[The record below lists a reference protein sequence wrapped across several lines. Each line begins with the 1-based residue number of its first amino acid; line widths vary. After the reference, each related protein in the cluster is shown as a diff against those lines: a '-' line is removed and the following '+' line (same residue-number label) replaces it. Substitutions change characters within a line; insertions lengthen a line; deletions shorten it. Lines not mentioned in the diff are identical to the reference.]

1 MPKSEKETRLELIDP
16 ALKRAGWVVLNEKHI
31 IEKNAACIETPLV
44 GMPKT
49 LENPTGNGFA
59 DYVLFGDDGKPLA
72 VIEAKKSVINEE
84 QGRVQACLYADAL
97 EKKYGVRPVIYYT
110 NGYSIKIIDGLYPAR
125 QVFGFHKKDELEY
138 LIQRRSFKLDDK
150 EVDANICGR
159 YYQKDA
165 INEVLKHLGTKHS
178 RSLIVLATG
187 TGKTRV
193 SCAIS
198 DIFLRNNY
206 VKRILFLADRKNLVK
221 QAKEETFE
229 KFLPTVPMAA
239 IVDGQKEGEES
250 KARIVFSTY
259 QSMISIIKDLNKCPY
274 GIGHFDLIIV
284 DEAHRS
290 LFNKYAEIFSYFDA
304 LMIGLTA
311 TPRNDIHKST
321 YKVFNLDTE
330 MPNYEYDVV
339 KGVKDGYLTYYRA
352 LDRTPNI
359 LKNGVTYDEL
369 NEEDKEQYEEL
380 FTDEDGTIPE
390 KIEGKDF
397 YSIITNKD
405 TIRQVLKDLMEEG
418 LRVNN
423 GDVLGKTIIFARDHN
438 HAIMIQDEFRK
449 LYPELCLPSNPNGID
464 YCVVIDNKIKYNE
477 VLQREFKNKQ
487 DIRIVVSV
495 DMMDTGVDIPEVVN
509 LVFFKK
515 VLSKIKFWQMIGR
528 GTRLCPDLKAISP
541 SKAYFERMTNDKSR
555 QLYES
560 KQGFLIFDICNVFP
574 FFKMNP
580 DGKTDNSD
588 QALSLNQKIFMQ
600 KVILF
605 KTMQSN
611 YAKLDIDD
619 KKFYDSLRFEL
630 IDEIKN
636 LNRNYIGV
644 HSNLEYVEKYS
655 NPVSWMNF
663 SQQNLTEI
671 KKHIAP
677 NVQGSIDLEAA
688 KAFDYLCYKFASTKF
703 NQNADFKKVAK
714 TVYALGKYLID
725 FKGHIAEVAEHI
737 NTLNY
742 VTSNDFINKSTV
754 VTVER
759 IRKELRELM
768 RYIDP
773 NSFKPIISDFDD
785 EINSFEDAVEDE
797 VDFHVTV
804 DDFKTLGEKALF
816 LIQTNPSMKLVY
828 QVQNL
833 IKPTEETIKVFKS
846 EIIKLAKT
854 ADEYNQLFKEDS
866 DLVVFVRK
874 NLEMNPIAVEDFIQC
889 EKNKCFD
896 ETQIK
901 YLKELLIFISQN
913 GKFERKDL
921 LREELNFNGIFN
933 NIQINKLISDIE
945 ERI

>member
-49 LENPTGNGFA
+49 LENPTGTGFA

-125 QVFGFHKKDELEY
+125 QVFGFHKKAELEY
-138 LIQRRSFKLDDK
+138 LIQRRNFKLEDK

-449 LYPELCLPSNPNGID
+449 LYPELCLPNNPSGID
-464 YCVVIDNKIKYNE
+464 YCVIIDNKIKYNE

-555 QLYES
+555 LLYDS

-588 QALSLNQKIFMQ
+588 QGLSLNQKIFMQ
-600 KVILF
+600 KVVLF

-619 KKFYDSLRFEL
+619 KKFYVSLRFEL
-630 IDEIKN
+630 VDEIKN

-644 HSNLEYVEKYS
+644 NSNLEYVEKYS

-663 SQQNLTEI
+663 SQQNLAEI

-754 VTVER
+754 VTVEK
-759 IRKELRELM
+759 IRRELRELM

-773 NSFKPIISDFDD
+773 NNFKPIISDFDD

-804 DDFKTLGEKALF
+804 DDFKTLDEKTLF
-816 LIQTNPSMKLVY
+816 LIQTNPNIKLVY

-833 IKPTEETIKVFKS
+833 IKPTEEAIKEFKS

-874 NLEMNPIAVEDFIQC
+874 NLEMNPIAVEDFVQC
-889 EKNKCFD
+889 EKNKGFD

>member
-49 LENPTGNGFA
+49 LENPTGTGFA

-125 QVFGFHKKDELEY
+125 QVFGFHKKAELEY
-138 LIQRRSFKLDDK
+138 LIQRRNFKLEDK

-449 LYPELCLPSNPNGID
+449 LYPELCLPNNPSGID
-464 YCVVIDNKIKYNE
+464 YCVIIDNKIKYNE

-555 QLYES
+555 QLYDS

-588 QALSLNQKIFMQ
+588 QGLSLNQKIFMQ
-600 KVILF
+600 KVVLF

-619 KKFYDSLRFEL
+619 KKFYVSLRFEL
-630 IDEIKN
+630 VDEIKN

-644 HSNLEYVEKYS
+644 NSNLEYVEKYS

-663 SQQNLTEI
+663 SQQNLAEI

-754 VTVER
+754 VTVEK
-759 IRKELRELM
+759 IRRELRELM

-773 NSFKPIISDFDD
+773 NNFKPIISDFDD

-804 DDFKTLGEKALF
+804 DDFKTLDEKTLF
-816 LIQTNPSMKLVY
+816 LIQTNPNIKLVY

-833 IKPTEETIKVFKS
+833 IKPTEEAIKEFKS

-874 NLEMNPIAVEDFIQC
+874 NLEMNPIAVEDFVQC
-889 EKNKCFD
+889 EKNKGFD